1 MVKGNVIK
9 AVKGEKA
16 WVTYAKRRVK
26 DNQNFVA
33 VVTGETGSGKS
44 YSALSYCLQIDPTF
58 NPKKQVVFYFKDLMQ
73 LINDDEFHNRE
84 WKIIMWDEIQIE
96 MSNRKWQS
104 KLNQSIIQLLSTF
117 RAQNIIL
124 LMTAPNKS
132 MLDAQVKKLLHAE
145 IKCKG
150 FIKKTSL
157 CKLMPRYS
165 QYNPDKDRIYPH
177 KLMHNIGG
185 KGYIPVDIWYI
196 GKAPKEVLRLYEDKK
211 TQFNIDL
218 NRKIESNL
226 MDNSK
231 DSSTKGYDQ
240 TEKII
245 ELLEQYGDN
254 PVMINKHLKHLSLK
268 SIETYIR
275 MVKKGNEG
283 NVPNVPINP

>member
-1 MVKGNVIK
+1 MVKGNVIR

-58 NPKKQVVFYFKDLMQ
+58 DVNKQVVFYFKDLMA
-73 LINDDEFHNRE
+73 LINDESFHDRE
-84 WKIIMWDEIQIE
+84 WKIILWDEIQIE

-150 FIKKTSL
+150 FIKKTNL

-177 KLMHNIGG
+177 KLMHNVGG
-185 KGYIPVDIWYI
+185 VGYIPVDIWYI
-196 GKAPKEVLRLYEDKK
+196 GKAPKEALALYEAKK
-211 TQFNIDL
+211 KEFNINL

-226 MDNSK
+226 VETSNSDK
-231 DSSTKGYDQ
+231 DKGFDQ
-240 TEKII
+240 TQKVIDLVEK
-245 ELLEQYGDN
+245 YGDN
-254 PVMINKHLKHLSLK
+254 PVMINKELKHLTLK
-268 SIETYIR
+268 TIENYIR
-275 MVKKGNEG
+275 LIKKGNS
-283 NVPNVPINP
+283 PILPQGPDDP